1 MKYTV
6 ITTFN
11 ESGHKQYGQR
21 MIDTFES
28 KWPSEVDLMVCTE
41 NCAPK
46 TTRPNTHVR
55 DLLDLSGELN
65 NFISRHKHNPLAHGR
80 AGPPEVFDPK
90 KHFGG
95 MHNDLLSRS
104 TVWPCVKKKSLDG

>member
-11 ESGHKQYGQR
+11 ESGYKKYGQR

-28 KWPSEVDLMVCTE
+28 KWPNEVDLVVCAE
-41 NCAPK
+41 NCEPN

-55 DLLDLSGELN
+55 DLLHLSGELN
-65 NFISRHKHNPLAHGR
+65 
-80 AGPPEVFDPK
+80 
-90 KHFGG
+90 
-95 MHNDLLSRS
+95 DL
-104 TVWPCVKKKSLDG
+104 